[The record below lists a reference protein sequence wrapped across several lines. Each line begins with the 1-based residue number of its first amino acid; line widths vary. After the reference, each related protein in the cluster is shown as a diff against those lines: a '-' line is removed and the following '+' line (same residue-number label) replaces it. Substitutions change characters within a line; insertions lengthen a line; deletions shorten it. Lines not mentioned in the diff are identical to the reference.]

1 MSTSQLPSSAPQNER
16 LESQMHH
23 HILHE
28 LDEKPSFN
36 VNENKQELEE
46 KNQQLESYK
55 KKLHE
60 AEQQKIE
67 AM

>member
-1 MSTSQLPSSAPQNER
+1 
-16 LESQMHH
+16 MHH

-55 KKLHE
+55 KKLHD
-60 AEQQKIE
+60 AEQYKIE